1 MRYSS
6 SESAALIEAMSGN
19 IQIAKQITEKLTS
32 GSDYLIAEI
41 EAGKLQ
47 GAAYEAGKNLF
58 GNLIVPSIKKL
69 QEAIDDIQIELNSY
83 KNADTVV
90 SQYGNMDLDD
100 LKTQKQSWEK
110 QLLKYQEQIRKNED
124 FWNRVGAFLTGN
136 LGQNLSDNRVLHEL
150 ADKTRMQIKDV
161 EEKIEKLEWFVE
173 QVNQYFSDSLE
184 ILNLAIEGAGQ
195 LSQIIVDSN
204 GNYYADGVDMTW
216 FDKMKQTK
224 VVSYA
229 KRDYQ
234 DALTRTLNQAS
245 RDMLLSEDGDTYYRE
260 GLKKRLKGHDRSQW
274 KKIIDDY
281 NHTLKIDNEGN
292 LIEIFDNSAYKDR
305 HYQKD
310 DNFSVLKNGKYD
322 SASTKMIN
330 EKYQELLQENFEANS
345 AEFWGGVSQMLSG
358 ILLDFASVAAETG
371 GLALAPETGGAS
383 FIAGTTAAE
392 VALDAGNALIFSGV
406 VSVGSAIS
414 KTGGANAE
422 IQVNYSSNYDSWKAN
437 RPTSRTISGRGGKL
451 IEARVGNR
459 KVKLRVDW
467 EPTSGPNGD
476 GVFQV
481 QSGSG
486 KSGYGV
492 NEHIEVNNIYNK
504 NSVWDW
510 INTNPQLKNLN
521 KTDKEEIFN
530 RIWKTYQNNY

>member
-1 MRYSS
+1 M
-6 SESAALIEAMSGN
+6 
-19 IQIAKQITEKLTS
+19 
-32 GSDYLIAEI
+32 
-41 EAGKLQ
+41 
-47 GAAYEAGKNLF
+47 
-58 GNLIVPSIKKL
+58 
-69 QEAIDDIQIELNSY
+69 
-83 KNADTVV
+83 
-90 SQYGNMDLDD
+90 
-100 LKTQKQSWEK
+100 
-110 QLLKYQEQIRKNED
+110 
-124 FWNRVGAFLTGN
+124 
-136 LGQNLSDNRVLHEL
+136 
-150 ADKTRMQIKDV
+150 
-161 EEKIEKLEWFVE
+161 
-173 QVNQYFSDSLE
+173 
-184 ILNLAIEGAGQ
+184 
-195 LSQIIVDSN
+195 
-204 GNYYADGVDMTW
+204 
-216 FDKMKQTK
+216 
-224 VVSYA
+224 
-229 KRDYQ
+229 
-234 DALTRTLNQAS
+234 
-245 RDMLLSEDGDTYYRE
+245 
-260 GLKKRLKGHDRSQW
+260 
-274 KKIIDDY
+274 
-281 NHTLKIDNEGN
+281 
-292 LIEIFDNSAYKDR
+292 
-305 HYQKD
+305 
-310 DNFSVLKNGKYD
+310 LKNGKYD